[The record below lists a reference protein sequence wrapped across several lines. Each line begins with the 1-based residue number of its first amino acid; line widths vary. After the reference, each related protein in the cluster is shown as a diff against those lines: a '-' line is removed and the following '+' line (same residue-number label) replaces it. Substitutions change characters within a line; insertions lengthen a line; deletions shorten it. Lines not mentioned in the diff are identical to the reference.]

1 VRLGLLLPGAASCQ
15 PATAAAAGLCAATSH
30 RAPRYAKRRGAAL
43 YSFLVRCFLPR
54 PVFFFVFSVFVFS
67 SIWIPGAA
75 RGEKKPKKKVPAGD
89 CGLNGS
95 I

>member
-1 VRLGLLLPGAASCQ
+1 LFSASAC
-15 PATAAAAGLCAATSH
+15 
-30 RAPRYAKRRGAAL
+30 
-43 YSFLVRCFLPR
+43 
-54 PVFFFVFSVFVFS
+54 FFFVFSVFADLD
-67 SIWIPGAA
+67 PGAA